1 MTAFRVRGRSS
12 SADECSVIVV
22 ENRGAAE
29 AGAGKG
35 TGGFYSQF
43 NGPTMPPNLKAA
55 DFTLRDQYGPR
66 VSLSA
71 DRSKV
76 VVLTFI
82 HSLCHDT
89 CPFMAE
95 QIKGTLNDLS
105 DSGGRVLQREPG

>member
-1 MTAFRVRGRSS
+1 VR
-12 SADECSVIVV
+12 A
-22 ENRGAAE
+22 
-29 AGAGKG
+29 
-35 TGGFYSQF
+35 
-43 NGPTMPPNLKAA
+43 
-55 DFTLRDQYGPR
+55 R

-71 DRSKV
+71 GRGKV